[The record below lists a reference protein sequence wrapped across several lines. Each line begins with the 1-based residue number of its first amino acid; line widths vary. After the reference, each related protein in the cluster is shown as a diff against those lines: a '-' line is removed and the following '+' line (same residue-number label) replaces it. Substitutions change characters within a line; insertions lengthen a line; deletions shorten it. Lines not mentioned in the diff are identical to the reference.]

1 MMSDIATLNV
11 AWRGQTADVP
21 ISGTISDMIT
31 ASCNALSPLIEIE
44 SARIVFRSHSYTIVV
59 SPPAAKG
66 SDDAVILASTVFTG
80 NHPHA
85 LLFASAR
92 GESAALVAA
101 ADINT
106 RIRDDLGG
114 GGANSIRVSHALP
127 SRRRRRPLGTVPYP
141 EPGFGCLQPLPN
153 FDDRNALRFLR
164 AVASHPGV
172 IAVMRA
178 RSWHVET
185 LAEMPAKGLVGVD
198 PVCVLGLN
206 ESNGGKTFRISL
218 RLRTD
223 DLSDHNIGGGSG
235 GGGGGIR
242 SFRKY
247 ATVMETVWHEL
258 AHCAISEHS
267 AAFYALVSVL
277 KKEGE
282 AADWRVGPQH
292 VLGGDGAGE
301 VAWQTIDDETDDE
314 EEGIVLPFSGHG
326 ERLGGVEIVKEERGG
341 GMAERAAVA
350 AETRILAAA
359 TVAEVVV
366 EEVVPK
372 TTLPPVVAT
381 PVAEVVVPAKIS
393 LPVPPSITSN
403 VPKSTTHDITS
414 PAIDPLEPGR
424 LRTERLRNDLA
435 RVRADATVAGVDSA
449 LAITTLRNIV
459 ERAAR
464 GEDPRHLSI
473 RKDNQILAQRTG
485 GSIAAI
491 HFLLGAGF
499 ITSISDNVV
508 WLRVNDQAALWLAKA
523 VAEEE
528 S

>member
-1 MMSDIATLNV
+1 MLNV
-11 AWRGQTADVP
+11 SWRSQTVDVP

-31 ASCNALSPLIEIE
+31 ASCSALSPLIDIE
-44 SARIVFRSHSYTIVV
+44 TARIVFRSHSYTII
-59 SPPAAKG
+59 PPALAAKD
-66 SDDAVILASTVFTG
+66 SEVEANSVFTG
-80 NHPHA
+80 SHPHA
-85 LLFASAR
+85 LLFASAH

-101 ADINT
+101 AADVNT

-114 GGANSIRVSHALP
+114 GGGGGGANSIIRVPHALV
-127 SRRRRRPLGTVPYP
+127 RRRRRPLGTVPFP
-141 EPGFGCLQPLPN
+141 EPGFGMLKPLPN
-153 FDDRNALRFLR
+153 FDVTTGSEDRNALRFLR

-185 LAEMPAKGLVGVD
+185 LAEMPATGKVSVD

-223 DLSDHNIGGGSG
+223 DLSDNSG
-235 GGGGGIR
+235 GGGGTR

-247 ATVMETVWHEL
+247 ATVMDTVWHEL

-282 AADWRVGPQH
+282 AADWRIGPQH
-292 VLGGDGAGE
+292 VLGGERAGE
-301 VAWQTIDDETDDE
+301 VAWQANDDDTDE
-314 EEGIVLPFSGHG
+314 EEGGVLPPFSGLG
-326 ERLGGVEIVKEERGG
+326 EKLGGVEMLKESGG
-341 GMAERAAVA
+341 GMAERAAIA

-359 TVAEVVV
+359 AAAAATIAEAALVEVVV
-366 EEVVPK
+366 APK
-372 TTLPPVVAT
+372 ILTPVVVTASI
-381 PVAEVVVPAKIS
+381 VP
-393 LPVPPSITSN
+393 L
-403 VPKSTTHDITS
+403 STTTRDITTTS
-414 PAIDPLEPGR
+414 DTTIDPLEPGR
-424 LRTERLRNDLA
+424 LRTERLRNDLT
-435 RVRADATVAGVDSA
+435 RVRADAIAAGVDSS

-464 GEDPRHLSI
+464 GGDPRHLSI

-499 ITSISDNVV
+499 ITSIEDDGIA

-528 S
+528 FIVGGGGAV